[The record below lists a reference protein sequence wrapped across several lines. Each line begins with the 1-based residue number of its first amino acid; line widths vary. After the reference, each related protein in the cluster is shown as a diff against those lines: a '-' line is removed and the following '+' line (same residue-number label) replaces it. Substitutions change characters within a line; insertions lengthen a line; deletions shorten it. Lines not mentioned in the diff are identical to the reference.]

1 MNKFL
6 IITFFTTF
14 TAFAQ
19 DCNCEKNFQ
28 WVKNTFEVN
37 DAGFQFVIDKKGQAE
52 YENHNR
58 FYAEKV
64 KKIDD
69 VNECAKVLNEWTKFF
84 RKGHL
89 FVSSLKKS
97 TPTETKKEI
106 DTKNWE
112 PFPMTTKELTRY
124 FAKNDEKSFEGIWK
138 MDNYTIAIVKKN
150 EEYIGFILDAPNT
163 NWKKNQVKLKLYKN
177 KGSEIFG
184 GKLFLRDYSTY
195 EMNFVEMVGNNT
207 IALGQFKLERVNPK
221 VADSEQV
228 AKFWELA
235 MTDEPMFFEHSE
247 TTNVL
252 RIPSFEWENKKAIDS
267 IISANHE
274 KIVSKPNF
282 VIDIR
287 DNGGGADSSFSS
299 LIQYLY
305 TNPIRVIT
313 VEMLSTELNNKRNE
327 FFLNQDDV
335 SENEKEEIR
344 KEMKLLNDNLGKFVN
359 LFGTNLFYQTRE
371 KVLDYPKNVAVL
383 INEYNGSTAEQFLL
397 AAKQSTKTKLFG
409 KTTMGVLDISNMNF
423 VTSDCGDIQLGYS
436 MSKSLRIPHMTIDDK
451 GIQPDYYLDDSIKQY
466 EWIPFVED
474 TFNKK

>member
-1 MNKFL
+1 MNKYL
-6 IITFFTTF
+6 IITFFLSLTS
-14 TAFAQ
+14 FAQ

-37 DAGFQFVIDKKGQAE
+37 DAGFQFVIDKKGQEA

-58 FYAEKV
+58 IFAAKV
-64 KKIDD
+64 KDIKDT
-69 VNECAKVLNEWTKFF
+69 NECAQVLNEWTKFF
-84 RKGHL
+84 RKAHL
-89 FVSSLKKS
+89 FVGSLKNN
-97 TPTETKKEI
+97 TPSETRKEI

-112 PFPMTTKELTRY
+112 TFPMTTKELTKY
-124 FAKNDEKSFEGIWK
+124 LAKNDEKTFEGIWK
-138 MDNYTIAIVKKN
+138 MEPYTIAIVKKN
-150 EEYIGFILDAPNT
+150 EDYIGFILDAPNT
-163 NWKKNQVKLKLYKN
+163 NWKKNQVKLKLSKN
-177 KGSEIFG
+177 AGSNIYG
-184 GKLFLRDYSTY
+184 GKLFLRDFSTY
-195 EMNFVEMVGNNT
+195 EMNFVEMVGNNS

-221 VADSEQV
+221 VADSEHV
-228 AKFWELA
+228 AKFWELV
-235 MTDEPMFFEHSE
+235 MTSEPLFFEHSE
-247 TTNVL
+247 NTNVL
-252 RIPSFEWENKKAIDS
+252 RIPSFEWSNKKAIDS
-267 IISANHE
+267 LVAANHD
-274 KIVSKPNF
+274 KIISKPNF

-287 DNGGGADSSFSS
+287 DNGGGADGSFSS

-327 FFLNQDDV
+327 FFLNQGDV
-335 SENEKEEIR
+335 SENEKEEIK

-359 LFGTNLFYQTRE
+359 LFGTNLIYQTRE

-466 EWIPFVED
+466 EWIPFVEE
-474 TFNKK
+474 TFTQK